1 MGLLRTF
8 LGRLFG
14 PKQHMQLSPGD
25 SAPAFEVLDHEG
37 RTVKSSDFDGRRYM
51 LWFYPKAATPG

>member
-14 PKQHMQLSPGD
+14 PKQTMKLSPGD
-25 SAPAFEVLDHEG
+25 PAPAFEVLDHEG
-37 RTVKSSDFDGRRYM
+37 RTVRSADFAGRRYM